1 MRLPYLA
8 TSFAP
13 WGDVLQYPYYHMK
26 EHDRAMRAAKSY
38 AYNKE
43 LMPKVEERLAKALS
57 VLESYLLQTGQDVV
71 RLGRY
76 DVELRDGE
84 MHVAPAPPEGW
95 GQRELELE
103 VQPE

>member
-1 MRLPYLA
+1 MR
-8 TSFAP
+8 
-13 WGDVLQYPYYHMK
+13 DH
-26 EHDRAMRAAKSY
+26 ERAMRAATSY

-57 VLESYLLQTGQDVV
+57 VLESYLLQTGQDAV

-84 MHVAPAPPEGW
+84 MHVAPAPPDGW
-95 GQRELELE
+95 EQREIEWRE
-103 VQPE
+103 PTVQSKAS